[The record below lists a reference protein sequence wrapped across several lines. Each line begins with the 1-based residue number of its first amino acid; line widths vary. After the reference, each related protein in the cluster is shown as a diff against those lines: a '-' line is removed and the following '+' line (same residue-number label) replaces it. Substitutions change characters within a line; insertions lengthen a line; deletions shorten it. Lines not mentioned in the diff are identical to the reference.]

1 LGIAFFLRS
10 RRGELWAG
18 YVIVAVILRS
28 ALLAL
33 YEVIDRFLNPQVPTH
48 LWALFVAGVFGVIG
62 NEVAATI
69 RWRAGSVWIHP
80 L

>member
-1 LGIAFFLRS
+1 MIHNGGDSLTTVPLGIAFFLRS

-18 YVIVAVILRS
+18 YVIVAVILSS

-33 YEVIDRFLNPQVPTH
+33 YE
-48 LWALFVAGVFGVIG
+48 VIG

>member
-18 YVIVAVILRS
+18 YVIVAVILSS

-33 YEVIDRFLNPQVPTH
+33 YE
-48 LWALFVAGVFGVIG
+48 VIG